1 MEKINKNVPWGDEI
15 NSFIPPIL
23 AKIVNHCNELQ
34 PNLNKSTILN
44 ILLFKIAEMLTCKRI
59 TIDECGKINI
69 PNWYAMILVESGGG
83 KDRILKIMNE
93 FLFKEFYDWFER
105 ESQTLYE
112 KQMQEYEAEKISKTV
127 DVEAKPELRLVK
139 GGNTNDNINA
149 PF

>member
-1 MEKINKNVPWGDEI
+1 MAINKNTPQGGDI
-15 NSFIPPIL
+15 NSYVPSIL
-23 AKIVNHCNELQ
+23 AEIINCCNELQ

-83 KDRILKIMNE
+83 KDRILTTMNE

-112 KQMQEYEAEKISKTV
+112 KQMQEYETEKINRTV
-127 DVEAKPELRLVK
+127 DAETKPELRLVK
-139 GGNTNDNINA
+139 GGNTNENTIA